1 MTFGE
6 VQLNVQESEGE
17 IGTYVHTRSLS
28 SRPRMLFTRLTGVAL
43 CAFAAVQNC
52 RRAKLQPCMLSG
64 DDATATHYR
73 LETLKAELAEAIRDE
88 RFTAAARFRDELSA
102 LESEAEGQVLSA
114 NAAFY
119 AALRSHD
126 ADVLHDYWPDSPLA
140 ACSTRSYPGFSLRRG
155 REAILGTWR
164 EVVSDRGLELA
175 SVRCVLLRGGSSA
188 CVTCVERRHTS
199 GEGTLLT
206 TNIWEKDTSS
216 GGRWR
221 LSLHR
226 AEPMADGGAAA
237 TQKAIGGHAARMVD
251 EESYF
256 DEDVPGATG

>member
-1 MTFGE
+1 MNNSHRKE
-6 VQLNVQESEGE
+6 LHSA
-17 IGTYVHTRSLS
+17 S
-28 SRPRMLFTRLTGVAL
+28 SGPRMLLSHLTGVAL
-43 CAFAAVQNC
+43 CALAAS
-52 RRAKLQPCMLSG
+52 KWQPCMLLG

-73 LETLKAELAEAIRDE
+73 LETLKAELTEAIRDE

-126 ADVLHDYWPDSPLA
+126 ENVLHDYWPDSPLA

-175 SVRCVLLRGGSSA
+175 SVRCVLLRGGISA

-199 GEGTLLT
+199 AFEGTLLT

-226 AEPMADGGAAA
+226 AEPMADGDAAA
-237 TQKAIGGHAARMVD
+237 TQNGGHAARLVE

>member
-1 MTFGE
+1 MY
-6 VQLNVQESEGE
+6 S
-17 IGTYVHTRSLS
+17 I
-28 SRPRMLFTRLTGVAL
+28 FTRLTGVAL
-43 CAFAAVQNC
+43 CACAAVQNC

-226 AEPMADGGAAA
+226 AEPMADGDAAA
-237 TQKAIGGHAARMVD
+237 TQKTIGGHAARMVD

-256 DEDVPGATG
+256 DEDGPGATG